1 MSFSA
6 TRTIPPKRRALRSF
20 MEYSQINSSVSLK
33 PTKGTTTTTSN
44 APAPNDWPTWL
55 ATLFP
60 DTYSGPLAPFHAD
73 FWDWVWDIQP
83 GHAEQPRPYVAVW
96 PRGWAKST
104 NGEVAC
110 VALAAH
116 ERKYVL
122 YVCGTQAQADDHIT
136 SISEKLASENL
147 ARFYPDLASARVQV
161 IGDRSRQ
168 LGWRHN
174 RLWTASGF
182 AVDALGLDKAI
193 RGAKLF
199 DQRPDVIIFDD
210 IDATTDSPE
219 TIQKKISAVTTKI
232 LPAAA
237 PNVVVMVLQNLVHRN
252 GIVSQLADGRADFL
266 ARRIISGPHPAV
278 TNMEWEGQGKDAV
291 ITGGTPTWELMGLD
305 VCQAKIG
312 LFGLAAFRS
321 ECQHEIALSGQPRF
335 NLDAL
340 EYQRAGEPLPD
351 RALPQH
357 LRGIEGFRV
366 YALPIPGAAYVQYTD
381 PAEGK
386 GRDYTGTGWMDARTL
401 QIVAVLEDNTREPQ
415 KHADLAV
422 DIGEWYN
429 RPLTGFERAKGEA
442 IALVFG
448 RRGVPRLY
456 EHVDNPNTPQQWTN
470 GIEEKRRPGFPM
482 TEQSKRGLIDRLADR
497 IDSMATQTP
506 DARMLEQARSYI
518 VTERMTTEAEAG
530 GHDDLVYVWAGCLM
544 LAEQPGAQSLMT
556 TPGDYEMSGSAQRG
570 WGWGQRR

>member
-1 MSFSA
+1 MNA
-6 TRTIPPKRRALRSF
+6 
-20 MEYSQINSSVSLK
+20 
-33 PTKGTTTTTSN
+33 TTTKAAATA
-44 APAPNDWPTWL
+44 APPTRWPEWL

-60 DTYSGPLAPFHAD
+60 DTYNAPLAPFHAE
-73 FWDWVWDIQP
+73 FWEWLWPIRGGD
-83 GHAEQPRPYVAVW
+83 QPRPFVAVW

-116 ERKYVL
+116 DRKYVL

-136 SISEKLASENL
+136 SISEKLTSNVVAELYPKL
-147 ARFYPDLASARVQV
+147 ATARVQV

-210 IDATTDSPE
+210 IDSTTDSPE
-219 TIQKKISAVTTKI
+219 TIQKKINAVTTKI

-252 GIVSQLADGRADFL
+252 GIVSQLVDGRADFL
-266 ARRIISGPHPAV
+266 AHRIISGPHPAV
-278 TNMEWEGQGKDAV
+278 RDMEWEGAGKDAV
-291 ITGGTPTWELMGLD
+291 ITGGTPTWELMDLA
-305 VCQAKIG
+305 VCQRKIE

-321 ECQHEIALSGQPRF
+321 ECQHEIALTGQPRF
-335 NLDAL
+335 NLEAL
-340 EYQRAGEPLPD
+340 DQQRPGEPLPD
-351 RALPQH
+351 KMLPQH
-357 LRGIEGFRV
+357 LRGIEGLRV
-366 YALPIPGAAYVQYTD
+366 YQLPIPGRAYVQYTD

-386 GRDYTGTGWMDARTL
+386 GRDYCGTGWMDAVTL

-415 KHADLAV
+415 KHADIAV
-422 DIGEWYN
+422 DVGEWYN

-442 IALVFG
+442 IAMVFG
-448 RRGVPRLY
+448 RRSVPRIY
-456 EHVDNPNTPQQWTN
+456 EHVDNPNSPQQWAN

-497 IDSMATQTP
+497 IDSMATATP
-506 DARMLEQARSYI
+506 DKRMLEQARSYI

-530 GHDDLVYVWAGCLM
+530 GHDDLVYVWAGCLLM
-544 LAEQPGAQSLMT
+544 AEQPGAQSLMVSA
-556 TPGDYEMSGSAQRG
+556 GDDLPPQRG
-570 WGWGQRR
+570 WGWGGR